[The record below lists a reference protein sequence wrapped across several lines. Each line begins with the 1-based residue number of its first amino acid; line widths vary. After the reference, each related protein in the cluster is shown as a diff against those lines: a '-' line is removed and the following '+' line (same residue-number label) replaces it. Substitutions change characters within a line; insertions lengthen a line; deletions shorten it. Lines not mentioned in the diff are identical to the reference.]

1 MSTTFQNRL
10 VGTIIIAA
18 VAIIFLPDLLDGDKQ
33 TYQEKFEPIPQAPK
47 INFSPKNQGFPE
59 EKLNKLVKDNISDEI
74 ALDDVETYGNAKQK
88 TADNQNPTPLSD
100 AVKVDTI
107 GKDVVFNQNLASS
120 NEGSKLPERAIAK
133 QAWVIQLGSFRHQN
147 NVNEL
152 VEKLKGKGYTVFTR
166 PIKTKK
172 GNLTKVFIG
181 PELIKYSLEKK
192 LPALK
197 LLTNVQGKIA
207 RFNPNNR

>member
-1 MSTTFQNRL
+1 LSTPFQNRL

-47 INFSPKNQGFPE
+47 IDFSPKNQEFPE
-59 EKLNKLVKDNISDEI
+59 EKLNSLAKEEMSDEI
-74 ALDDVETYGNAKQK
+74 ALDDVEANENAKPNKAVNQPSTSAEETVK
-88 TADNQNPTPLSD
+88 VNIIKKDIPLNQNIVSTSEE
-100 AVKVDTI
+100 
-107 GKDVVFNQNLASS
+107 N
-120 NEGSKLPERAIAK
+120 KLPERAISK
-133 QAWVIQLGSFRHQN
+133 EAWAIQLGSFRHKN

-152 VEKLKGKGYTVFTR
+152 VEKLKEKGYTVFTR
-166 PIKTKK
+166 PIKTKN
-172 GNLTKVFIG
+172 GSLTKVFIG
-181 PELIKYSLEKK
+181 PELIKSSLEKK

-207 RFNPNNR
+207 RFNPVSQ